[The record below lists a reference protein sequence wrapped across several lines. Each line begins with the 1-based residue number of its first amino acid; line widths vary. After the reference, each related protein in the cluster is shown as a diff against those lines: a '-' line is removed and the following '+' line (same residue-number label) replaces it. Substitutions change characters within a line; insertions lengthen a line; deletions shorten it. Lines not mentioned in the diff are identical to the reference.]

1 MAIETK
7 TYDTPPKATAADSG
21 SVTATAQNIVDKG
34 ADAYEKAE
42 QVVGEAYGKAEH
54 VVGEVYDKT
63 TQKVNETYEKAKSY
77 SDENPGKTIF
87 IALGIGVG
95 IGLLLGAGSSHRSIT
110 GRIAQP
116 VVNAL
121 SEIAHDFLR

>member
-1 MAIETK
+1 MANETA
-7 TYDTPPKATAADSG
+7 TYEMPKDQTAADSG
-21 SVTATAQNIVDKG
+21 SVTATAQNLLEKG
-34 ADAYEKAE
+34 TDAYGKAE
-42 QVVGEAYGKAEH
+42 QVVGDAYN
-54 VVGEVYDKT
+54 KT

-77 SDENPGKTIF
+77 SGENPGKTIL

-95 IGLLLGAGSSHRSIT
+95 IGLLLSAGSSHRSFT

-121 SEIAHDFLR
+121 SDIAREFLR

>member
-1 MAIETK
+1 MTIETN
-7 TYDTPPKATAADSG
+7 TYDTPKEQTAADTDSA
-21 SVTATAQNIVDKG
+21 TATAQKLLDKG
-34 ADAYEKAE
+34 TDAYGKAE
-42 QVVGEAYGKAEH
+42 QVVGEAY
-54 VVGEVYDKT
+54 DKT
-63 TQKVNETYEKAKSY
+63 TQKVSQTYEKAKSY
-77 SDENPGKTIF
+77 SDENPGKTIL

-121 SEIAHDFLR
+121 SDIAREFIR